1 MFAIIDVETTGLNP
15 RKDKITEI
23 AILLYD
29 GKKIYDSYETLVN
42 PEIQIPYTIS
52 QLTGIQNTM
61 VKSAPKFYEIA
72 KKIIQLTEGKI
83 IVGHN
88 VRFDYKFLQKE
99 FKEFDYEYKRKT
111 LCTVKTSRK
120 LIPGQAS
127 YSLSKL
133 SANLSINH
141 HNQHRAMGDAL
152 ATASLFEHLLS
163 IEPGIGGDEAIKLP
177 SALSKTK
184 IQALTHETGVYY
196 FLNNKKEI
204 IYVGK
209 SIDIHQRILQH
220 LNNYSTR
227 KSIEMMN
234 QIADIK
240 YIVTGGELTA
250 LLLES
255 DEIKNIKP
263 LFNRAQRRSIY
274 PYSLFQTIDNA
285 GYYCFN
291 IARTKAN
298 DQAITSFKSL
308 KTAKEFLFKL
318 TEDYELCQVK
328 NGLYTHKGACFNYQ
342 INKCKGACI
351 EKENPEEYNL
361 RFQHSLKQLQFQ
373 HNNFFILEKGPEIGQ
388 KNIIKIENGIY
399 QGFGII
405 DENDINDRAILH
417 QSINRKSN
425 NKDTQNIINSYLR
438 HHHPDIL
445 IY

>member
-1 MFAIIDVETTGLNP
+1 MFAIIDVETTGLNSS
-15 RKDKITEI
+15 KDKITEI

-42 PEIQIPYTIS
+42 PEMQIPYRIS

-99 FKEFDYEYKRKT
+99 FKEYDYEYKRKT

-133 SANLSINH
+133 SANLSISH

-152 ATASLFEHLLS
+152 ATASLFELLLS

-177 SALSKTK
+177 SALSKAK

-227 KSIEMMN
+227 KSIEMIN

-274 PYSLFQTIDNA
+274 LYGLFQTIDNG
-285 GYYCFN
+285 GYYCFS
-291 IARTKAN
+291 IARTNTNK
-298 DQAITSFKSL
+298 QAITSFKSL

-318 TEDYELCQVK
+318 TEDYELCQAK

-425 NKDTQNIINSYLR
+425 NKDTQNIINSHLR
-438 HHHPDIL
+438 LHHPDIL